1 MTTARLKLR
10 PREAKRKAHPRP
22 GGPYGE
28 RRRARAATPAT
39 WKQTA
44 HVLRGPD
51 GVAAPD
57 ATPLAAYGRARMAPD
72 PWQAPRRLG
81 PGGGGEAAAARGAP
95 AAGTLLPAAGAHV
108 GLDAAG
114 SQRRPGQ
121 RAAGAGE
128 ASGSSPRGQAPEAAG
143 RSGGGQPPE
152 QRRGVRRKPE
162 TPTRGWGCG
171 VRGRLRGA
179 ESATVGR
186 ARV

>member
-152 QRRGVRRKPE
+152 QRRGCPAEARDADSRL
-162 TPTRGWGCG
+162 G
-171 VRGRLRGA
+171 LRGPGA
-179 ESATVGR
+179 LEGS
-186 ARV
+186 